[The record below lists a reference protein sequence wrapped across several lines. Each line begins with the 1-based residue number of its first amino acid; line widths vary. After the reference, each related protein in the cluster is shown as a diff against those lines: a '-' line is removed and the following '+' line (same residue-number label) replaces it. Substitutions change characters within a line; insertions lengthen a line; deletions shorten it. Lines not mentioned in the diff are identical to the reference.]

1 MIETYGLTHIALA
14 VRDVERASR
23 FYCQV
28 FGAVETYD
36 NQDFLQSETPGHH
49 RVIVF
54 QTGSEDEI
62 GKIGGIRH
70 FGFRLVDP
78 ADIDA
83 AARAVEEAG
92 GTIRSRGEFAPG
104 VPSLFASDPDGYEIE
119 IWYECPWARAPAGPS
134 YRGLAAAAA

>member
-1 MIETYGLTHIALA
+1 MIKTYGLTHIALA
-14 VRDVERASR
+14 VHDVDRASR

-28 FGAVETYD
+28 FGAVETYHKG
-36 NQDFLQSETPGHH
+36 DFIQIETPGHH
-49 RVIVF
+49 DVIVF

-78 ADIDA
+78 AAIDA

-92 GTIRSRGEFAPG
+92 GTILSRGEFCPG
-104 VPSLFASDPDGYEIE
+104 EPYIFAADPDGYEIE
-119 IWYECPWARAPAGPS
+119 IWYE
-134 YRGLAAAAA
+134 